1 MIQLVIVIM
10 KCCIIITVATT
21 LTGMVRKLS
30 AHGGQAPCSALTYSG
45 SPHAGAGAEPVLF
58 AANGWAHFT
67 CSGVWR
73 GARGQQPRLPVQ
85 RVRACSRGEQRAW
98 SRHRTPQCPF
108 HSSTHRP
115 PMQVSQQ
122 VSYRE
127 IHTTGLPY
135 KNSKMHSAGPLC
147 IIHAENMETSYPDKL
162 CFL

>member
-10 KCCIIITVATT
+10 KCCIIITMATT

-30 AHGGQAPCSALTYSG
+30 AHRGQARRSALTHSG
-45 SPHAGAGAEPVLF
+45 SHHAGAGAEPVFF

-73 GARGQQPRLPVQ
+73 GARGQ
-85 RVRACSRGEQRAW
+85 RVRACSRGEQCAW
-98 SRHRTPQCPF
+98 PRHRTPQYPF

-115 PMQVSQQ
+115 PMQLSQQ
-122 VSYRE
+122 MSYRE
-127 IHTTGLPY
+127 IHATGLPY